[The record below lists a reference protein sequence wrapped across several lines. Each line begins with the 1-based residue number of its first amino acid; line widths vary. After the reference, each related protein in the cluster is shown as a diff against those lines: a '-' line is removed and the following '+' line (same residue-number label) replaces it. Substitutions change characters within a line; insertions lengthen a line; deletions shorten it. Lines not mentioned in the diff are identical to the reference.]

1 MNESR
6 RDDIH
11 IAVPGKRNTYTGIE
25 CCCQGIVYCNEALSL
40 SHSLLLESDKD
51 RTQAREGEKKSG
63 RCALSNRRGKNPRE
77 ENERQLV
84 QFYEELFPC
93 CILTFFF
100 LLLLAFDET
109 TTAINVALHRS
120 YSQSENDIRFF
131 WSP

>member
-51 RTQAREGEKKSG
+51 RTQAREGEKKKRPMRVVKQKRKKSSRRERKTTRTILRRVVPLLHPDILFSSSSCLRRDYYCNQ
-63 RCALSNRRGKNPRE
+63 RCIAS
-77 ENERQLV
+77 
-84 QFYEELFPC
+84 ELF
-93 CILTFFF
+93 
-100 LLLLAFDET
+100 A
-109 TTAINVALHRS
+109 V
-120 YSQSENDIRFF
+120 
-131 WSP
+131 